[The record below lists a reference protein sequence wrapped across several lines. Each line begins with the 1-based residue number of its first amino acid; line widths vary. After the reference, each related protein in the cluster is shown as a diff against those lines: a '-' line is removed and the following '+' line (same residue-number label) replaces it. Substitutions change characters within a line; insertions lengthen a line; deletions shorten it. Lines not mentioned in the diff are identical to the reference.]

1 MNSVNKKQPKK
12 IHFKIDSIRKINHFE
27 NHFLDL
33 DLEKSI
39 LKKHR
44 YDFGVRFKIDEKHG
58 TIELQIKTN
67 FYLDVD
73 SKKINLFGI
82 ESSHKFKIKEFK
94 KHISLPECD
103 EYDIPD
109 GLMSTFL
116 GIAISGTRSML
127 AAMNSTPEYNKLLLP
142 PINPVDILKSI
153 QDKSQ

>member
-1 MNSVNKKQPKK
+1 MDTLKKKQPKK

-39 LKKHR
+39 LKKHKFN
-44 YDFGVRFKIDEKHG
+44 FGVRFKIDDKNG
-58 TIELQIKTN
+58 TIEVQIQTN
-67 FYLDVD
+67 FYIDVD

-82 ESSHKFKIKEFK
+82 ESSHKFKIKEFNK
-94 KHISLPECD
+94 YILIPECD

-109 GLMSTFL
+109 GLMITFL

-127 AAMNSTPEYNKLLLP
+127 ATMNSTPEYNKLLLP
-142 PINPVDILKSI
+142 LINPADILKFI
-153 QDKSQ
+153 KEKST